1 MIRAIA
7 RGAGK
12 STYLENRSPGAA
24 MNPYLGLA
32 GMVAAGM
39 DGIRNELEL
48 PAEGPHEN
56 AYGKLPGSLGEA
68 LTALE
73 DDKAMVEFLGHEFVS
88 WFTGVKRDEIKNVR
102 KYTELNG
109 GDSFK
114 AELEFYSRWL

>member
-12 STYLENRSPGAA
+12 ATYLENRSPGAA

-32 GMVAAGM
+32 GMVAAGI
-39 DGIRNELEL
+39 DGIRNKLEL
-48 PAEGPHEN
+48 PAEGPSEN
-56 AYGKLPGSLGEA
+56 AYGKLPGSLEEA
-68 LTALE
+68 LIALE
-73 DDKAMVEFLGHEFVS
+73 NDQMMVELLGDEFVT
-88 WFTGVKRDEIKNVR
+88 WFAGVKRNEINSVK

-114 AELEFYSRWL
+114 AEFELYSRWI

>member
-12 STYLENRSPGAA
+12 ATYLENRSPGAA

-32 GMVAAGM
+32 GMVAAGI
-39 DGIRNELEL
+39 DGIRNKLEL
-48 PAEGPHEN
+48 PAEGPCEN
-56 AYGKLPGSLGEA
+56 AYGKLPGSLEEA
-68 LTALE
+68 LIALE
-73 DDKAMVEFLGHEFVS
+73 NDQMMVELLGDEFVT
-88 WFTGVKRDEIKNVR
+88 WFAGVKRNEINSVK

-114 AELEFYSRWL
+114 AEFELYSRWI